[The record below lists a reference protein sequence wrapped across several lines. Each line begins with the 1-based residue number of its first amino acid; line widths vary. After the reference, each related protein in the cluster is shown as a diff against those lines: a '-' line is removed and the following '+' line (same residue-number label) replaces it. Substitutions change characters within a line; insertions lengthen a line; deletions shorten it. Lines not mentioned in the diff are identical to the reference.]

1 MWLNFY
7 AKLVGCGY
15 AMTWMSRA
23 QHKGLGAYIKI
34 TRTIFTL
41 ESSLQG
47 SHADTDGRDI
57 PFQKRA
63 WLSGF
68 SYTWMSQGGI
78 VIALTSLS
86 TNFIQKV
93 HARIKKDLTC
103 ILYRKVHMDW
113 VRRSIQAIC
122 YNKKWKVLE
131 RSNAWWGAGSNSSA
145 GSSLHRA
152 RKCVRLWTTILCWG
166 VLLMGHTAKTMR
178 LPGA

>member
-1 MWLNFY
+1 
-7 AKLVGCGY
+7 
-15 AMTWMSRA
+15 
-23 QHKGLGAYIKI
+23 
-34 TRTIFTL
+34 
-41 ESSLQG
+41 
-47 SHADTDGRDI
+47 
-57 PFQKRA
+57 
-63 WLSGF
+63 
-68 SYTWMSQGGI
+68 MSQGGI

-122 YNKKWKVLE
+122 YNKKWKVLQ

-152 RKCVRLWTTILCWG
+152 RKCVRLWTTILCRG
-166 VLLMGHTAKTMR
+166 VLSTGHCPLTWGWKYARKCGTWGEVTW
-178 LPGA
+178 LPLERVDFRHSSTLSVHSNFGTIG